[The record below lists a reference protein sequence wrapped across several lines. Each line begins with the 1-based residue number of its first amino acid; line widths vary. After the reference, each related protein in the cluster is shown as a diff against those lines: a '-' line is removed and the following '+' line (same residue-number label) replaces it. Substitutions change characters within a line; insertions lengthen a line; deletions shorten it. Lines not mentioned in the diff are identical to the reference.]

1 MNPNDKRILV
11 REKALQNWRVPG
23 AEKQVRPLTDD
34 LEYESLILI
43 KLEEESEEVVQQC
56 IDDPYDTEK
65 LTEELGD
72 LLSVMRS
79 VARHYEIPWEN
90 VEAQCQKKN
99 DSHGTFN
106 YPNALVWDR
115 S

>member
-1 MNPNDKRILV
+1 MNPNDRKLLV

-23 AEKQVRPLTDD
+23 AENQVRALATDEEFED
-34 LEYESLILI
+34 LIVI
-43 KLEEESEEVVQQC
+43 KLREEADEVGEEILKEYPR
-56 IDDPYDTEK
+56 IDEIRK
-65 LTEELGD
+65 ELGD

-79 VARHYEIPWEN
+79 TAQYFEIPWEA
-90 VEAQCQKKN
+90 VERQATKKD